1 MSLQNIATALKRVET
16 VLTRR
21 PETGLHD
28 DLPAAAAWQG
38 GTRVVT
44 RHANGTALP
53 TDMAVELGGSG
64 EHVTPG
70 WLFRAGLASC
80 AVTSIVF
87 VAAAEGIALTTL
99 EVRAAS
105 RSDSRGMLGLAD
117 ASGEPV
123 HAGPGEL
130 TLRVRIAAE
139 GASAERLRALVEEGL
154 RRSPVPNAASH
165 ATPYALHI
173 DTSGA

>member
-16 VLTRR
+16 ALTRR
-21 PETGLHD
+21 PEAGLHD
-28 DLPAAAAWQG
+28 DTPAAARWQG
-38 GTRVVT
+38 GTGVVT
-44 RHANGTALP
+44 RHDNGTALP
-53 TDMAVELGGSG
+53 TDMPRELGGSG

-99 EVRAAS
+99 EVRATS
-105 RSDSRGMLGLAD
+105 RSAARGLLGMAD
-117 ASGEPV
+117 ASGEAV
-123 HAGPGEL
+123 YAGPGEL
-130 TLRVRIAAE
+130 TLQVRIAAE
-139 GASAERLRALVEEGL
+139 GVPAERLRALVEAGL
-154 RRSPVPNAASH
+154 RHSPIPNAASH

-173 DTSGA
+173 DTVGA